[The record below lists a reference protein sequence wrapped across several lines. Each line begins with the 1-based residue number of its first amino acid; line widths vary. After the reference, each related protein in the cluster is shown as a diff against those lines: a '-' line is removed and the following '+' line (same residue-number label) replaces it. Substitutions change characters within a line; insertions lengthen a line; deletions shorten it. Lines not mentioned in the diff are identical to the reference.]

1 MKKDLIVRLEGIIFS
16 SSDLLTLAEKD
27 FLKKRD
33 YSSKTILKYYKKMVL
48 KQVETD

>member
-33 YSSKTILKYYKKMVL
+33 YSSSCYNQNCTVL
-48 KQVETD
+48 GTSL